1 MNIFDCS
8 IKLTSIKTQTMFMK
22 NLKNTSF
29 SSIVLMF
36 FLFISHSIRSQEY
49 IIKDK
54 ASFESKI
61 QIINNKISNSI
72 KEKKLFWLDSLC
84 KLIEFKNEYKYES
97 IVRQTINLAIANKSL
112 KQAAFHTEN
121 LQNYYNNITGEPE
134 KAITVF
140 DSMFPKLKSA
150 SNKDKSS
157 LFLNLGDSNYFL
169 GNIDKATN
177 YYKQAYAYAEKCDC
191 EKLKAYSLLYQSD
204 ILAESGNF
212 IKASKCLITASEIF
226 NAVKDTFNIISTKS
240 SLLFLYGKNGFF
252 KEADKVRSEAIALA
266 EATHSYGQLSSL
278 YYNKANDEKQ
288 SDNYKL
294 KLFYL
299 KKALFNA
306 RKSKY
311 LAMQEPSIL
320 SSIVANYALDNKV
333 EIAQKS
339 LDTLLAKYPD
349 DGNLDRKKFL
359 LTGLRN
365 LAFAKKDYY
374 KALSLSKEQLAIE
387 HKYKHVECIKDVELF
402 LSKVYEKTG
411 DFKQSNS
418 HYKIY
423 THIKDSISD
432 VQKINALT
440 YYQTIY
446 ETQKKDNKIAI
457 QQSKISLL
465 NSNNKIK
472 NQWIIISAILLI
484 SLFGFLWHIRSR
496 HFAKRNHKQLEQFSQ
511 DLIKVQ
517 EEERIRV
524 ARDLH
529 DSVGQKLMLL
539 TKKTKQTSNEDLSKL
554 ADSTLDELRNI
565 SRDLY
570 PTAIEKFGISS
581 ALKTLI
587 DEMDVNSNIL
597 FDYEIEDIDAC
608 LNRDTALQFYRIV
621 QEVLNNIIKHSQA
634 KEASISVI
642 KQENTIDLT
651 IIDRG
656 IGFNMNH
663 RLEEFYSLG
672 MKTIHERVKIIKGT
686 ITINSKP
693 QKGTKVYLTI
703 PVKK

>member
-1 MNIFDCS
+1 
-8 IKLTSIKTQTMFMK
+8 MK
-22 NLKNTSF
+22 NLKYTSLVRH
-29 SSIVLMF
+29 IILMF
-36 FLFISHSIRSQEY
+36 FIFISYNANSQEY

-54 ASFESKI
+54 TAFESKI
-61 QIINNKISNSI
+61 KIINNKISNST

-84 KLIEFKNEYKYES
+84 KLIEFKKEYNYES
-97 IVRQTINLAIANKSL
+97 KVRQTINLAIKDKNLIK
-112 KQAAFHTEN
+112 AAFHTEN

-140 DSMFPKLKSA
+140 DSMYPKLKSA

-169 GNIDKATN
+169 GNVDKAEN
-177 YYKQAYAYAEKCDC
+177 YYKQAYTYAEKCDC
-191 EKLKAYSLLYQSD
+191 EKLKAYSLLYQSE

-212 IKASKCLITASEIF
+212 AKASKYLITASEIF

-252 KEADKVRSEAIALA
+252 KEADKVRNEAIALA

-278 YYNKANDEKQ
+278 YYNRANDEKQ

-311 LAMQEPSIL
+311 QAMQEPSIL
-320 SSIVANYALDNKV
+320 SSIVANYALNNQV
-333 EIAQKS
+333 EIAQKC
-339 LDTLLAKYPD
+339 LDTLLTKYPD

-365 LAFAKKDYY
+365 LAFAKKEYP
-374 KALSLSKEQLAIE
+374 KALKLSKEQLEIE
-387 HKYKHVECIKDVELF
+387 HKYKHIECIKDVELF
-402 LSKVYEKTG
+402 LSQVYEKTG

-418 HYKIY
+418 HYKLY
-423 THIKDSISD
+423 SHIKDSISD

-440 YYQTIY
+440 YYQTLY
-446 ETQKKDNKIAI
+446 ESEKKDNKIGV
-457 QQSKISLL
+457 QQSKIALL
-465 NSNNKIK
+465 NSSNKLK
-472 NQWIIISAILLI
+472 NQWIIISAILLV

-496 HFAKRNHKQLEQFSQ
+496 HFAKRNQKQLEQFSQ

-539 TKKTKQTSNEDLSKL
+539 TKKTKETSNEDVNKL
-554 ADSTLDELRNI
+554 ADSTLEELRNI
-565 SRDLY
+565 SRGIY
-570 PTAIEKFGISS
+570 PATLEKLGITS

-587 DEMDVNSNIL
+587 DEVDSNSTIL
-597 FDYEIEDIDAC
+597 FDYEIDDIDAC
-608 LNRDTALQFYRIV
+608 LNKDTALQFYRIV
-621 QEVLNNIIKHSQA
+621 QEVLNNIIKHSQTN
-634 KEASISVI
+634 EASISVI
-642 KQENTIDLT
+642 KSEKAIDLT
-651 IIDRG
+651 IIDKG
-656 IGFNMNH
+656 IGFNAIHSFEKLSSM
-663 RLEEFYSLG
+663 G
-672 MKTIHERVKIIKGT
+672 MKTIHERVKIINGT

-693 QKGTKVYLTI
+693 KKGTQVYLTLPI
-703 PVKK
+703 